1 MAIAHSKVTSQ
12 GQISVPAE
20 VRKRLGVGP
29 GSTLVWDQEGGQI
42 VVRRAGS
49 VSSEDIHR
57 ALFAERRPKPKSL
70 KQLKEGIRDYTRKRY
85 ARG

>member
-1 MAIAHSKVTSQ
+1 MAIGQSKVTSQ

-20 VRKRLGVGP
+20 VRKRLGIGP
-29 GSTLVWDQEGGQI
+29 GSTLVWDEDGDRI
-42 VVRRAGS
+42 VVRRSGL

-57 ALFAERRPKPKSL
+57 ALFPERQAKSKSL
-70 KQLKEGIRDYTRKRY
+70 AQLKEGLRDYTRKRH

>member
-12 GQISVPAE
+12 GQVSVPAE

-29 GSTLVWDQEGGQI
+29 GSTLIWEEEDGQI
-42 VVRRAGS
+42 VVRSAGS

-57 ALFAERRPKPKSL
+57 ALFGDCPPKPKTL
-70 KQLKEGIRDYTRKRY
+70 GQLKAGLRTSVRSRY